1 MYQNQVQGATAC
13 EVQSKVELA
22 QRREYMEVSVG
33 GSAVVMVYISLKGK
47 NQLYKCVRGPKP
59 EGQ

>member
-1 MYQNQVQGATAC
+1 MD
-13 EVQSKVELA
+13 
-22 QRREYMEVSVG
+22 VSVV

-47 NQLYKCVRGPKP
+47 NHLYKCVRGPKP